1 MVAEVQFIGTPGECL
16 HCLFCM
22 PALAQI
28 LSSLPPRAAWTTA
41 RDIHS
46 LASGLG
52 PLCVTVLC
60 PADRFHY
67 AAVGALVELSWKH
80 AHGPGR
86 AVLGASWVRDILR
99 NLKHRAFL
107 TNAPRSRAPGGLRV
121 L

>member
-1 MVAEVQFIGTPGECL
+1 MVSEVSVHWIPWGMF
-16 HCLFCM
+16 
-22 PALAQI
+22 ALSA
-28 LSSLPPRAAWTTA
+28 
-41 RDIHS
+41 
-46 LASGLG
+46 
-52 PLCVTVLC
+52 LCVSACTVY
-60 PADRFHY
+60 PASHRALLGRRTAMETPRVHASYPAHIFHY